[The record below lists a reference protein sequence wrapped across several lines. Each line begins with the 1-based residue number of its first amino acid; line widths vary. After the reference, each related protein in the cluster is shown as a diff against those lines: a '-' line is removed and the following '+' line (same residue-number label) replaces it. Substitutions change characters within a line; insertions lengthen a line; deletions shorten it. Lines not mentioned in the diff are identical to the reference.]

1 MTEEDRQKIIDAI
14 LEILLPEDH
23 QYLGAVQENP
33 SLSEPGI
40 WVEIN
45 RSKAFFGTTVK
56 AAVFTAGQMDWWY
69 PLRDGKLLKD
79 DYEWF
84 ELRATLGNSW
94 KASEPSL
101 MKSESRTRIALNIQM
116 TTGIP
121 EHEPDYLTSQVSSH
135 QESEFSAGDWEDD
148 PLTQIEFLRVKG
160 WEGLWFLDENK
171 TTFRK
176 IRLSGTHEGYR
187 VYMGEFREN
196 NPVREY
202 DVVARLTID
211 EDDHIVK
218 LEFLGQNPDSP
229 GVVLEQTDDGQIQ
242 VKNIELG

>member
-84 ELRATLGNSW
+84 ELRATFGNNW
-94 KASEPSL
+94 KASEPNGTAAVF
-101 MKSESRTRIALNIQM
+101 MICVCATI
-116 TTGIP
+116 
-121 EHEPDYLTSQVSSH
+121 
-135 QESEFSAGDWEDD
+135 
-148 PLTQIEFLRVKG
+148 
-160 WEGLWFLDENK
+160 
-171 TTFRK
+171 
-176 IRLSGTHEGYR
+176 LS
-187 VYMGEFREN
+187 
-196 NPVREY
+196 
-202 DVVARLTID
+202 
-211 EDDHIVK
+211 
-218 LEFLGQNPDSP
+218 
-229 GVVLEQTDDGQIQ
+229 
-242 VKNIELG
+242 